1 MADGM
6 DRKRQS
12 NVPGGRTLRR
22 VVKLSVAQDAAL
34 RVHAT
39 ELGVSVPRLL
49 VESTLSSFSGETLK
63 ERRDLLTAL
72 FTLQRGLA
80 AAGNNINQIARAA
93 NATGEIAPEISASL
107 VHLRSTVTRINEC
120 LEALAIT
127 EDPS

>member
-6 DRKRQS
+6 DRKRQV
-12 NVPGGRTLRR
+12 NVPGGRMLRR

-34 RVHAT
+34 RVHAAV
-39 ELGVSVPRLL
+39 LGVSVPRLL

-80 AAGNNINQIARAA
+80 AVGNNINQIARAA
-93 NATGEIAPEISASL
+93 NATGDIAADLDASL

-120 LEALAIT
+120 LESLAIT